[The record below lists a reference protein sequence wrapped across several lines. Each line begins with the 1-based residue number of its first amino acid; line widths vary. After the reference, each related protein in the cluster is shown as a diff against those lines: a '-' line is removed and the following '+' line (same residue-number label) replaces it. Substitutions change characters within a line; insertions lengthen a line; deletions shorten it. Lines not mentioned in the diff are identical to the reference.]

1 MKEVASM
8 LSVLLTL
15 FFGFGFGYF
24 AVENTAPVTIRF
36 GKFFMPHVPLYW
48 VALGSIITG
57 LIITGSFYFARKVSD
72 SLFDYARE
80 TARIR
85 TKTTQADLEQK
96 IRELET
102 VNARLRSAQ
111 NPDANAPSRALL
123 SRD

>member
-1 MKEVASM
+1 M

-24 AVENTAPVTIRF
+24 AVENTARVTVRF

-57 LIITGSFYFARKVSD
+57 LLITVAFYFARKVSD
-72 SLFDYARE
+72 SFFAYAKE
-80 TARIR
+80 SEKIR
-85 TKTTQADLEQK
+85 TKTTRADLEQK

-111 NPDANAPSRALL
+111 NPEASAPSRAPI
-123 SRD
+123 SRE